1 MIRFTCPHCDKA
13 LRADDSKAG
22 RLVTCPA
29 CMHKFT
35 IPADEAER
43 PPADE
48 EPERPA
54 PRKKKRAR
62 PRPRSAQAGS
72 GKVLVIVICCAVL
85 GMHLVSLIHYL
96 ATPDPVEMAEKQTR
110 EQVEM
115 AKKQTREIY
124 QKIGKDLPKDFE
136 QTWEQELDKVMGAKE
151 MQATLRRSK
160 FISLF
165 WMLGGFSLSAVFLLF
180 LYLRHDW
187 ARKVLSILFL
197 ISGFLGLVGL
207 LFGGIAALRFV
218 GAGIAILA
226 VLEMLVRLGVNFGI
240 GVALM
245 KSESIA
251 AYTSGR

>member
-1 MIRFTCPHCDKA
+1 
-13 LRADDSKAG
+13 
-22 RLVTCPA
+22 
-29 CMHKFT
+29 MHKFT

-115 AKKQTREIY
+115 AKKQTREMFE
-124 QKIGKDLPKDFE
+124 KFDKNLPKDFE
-136 QTWEQELDKVMGAKE
+136 KKWEQDLDKAMGGQEMPKG
-151 MQATLRRSK
+151 MQAALRRAK
-160 FISLF
+160 LINLL
-165 WMLGGFSLSAVFLLF
+165 WMLGGFSLSAVLLLF
-180 LYLRHDW
+180 LCLRQDW
-187 ARKVLSILFL
+187 ARIVLAVVCL
-197 ISGFLGLVGL
+197 ISAFLGLLGLVGL
-207 LFGGIAALRFV
+207 FGGMMALRFLGTGV
-218 GAGIAILA
+218 AILA
-226 VLEMLVRLGVNFGI
+226 VLDLLVRVGANIGI
-240 GVALM
+240 GVALL

-251 AYTSGR
+251 AYTARR

>member
-1 MIRFTCPHCDKA
+1 MIRFLCPQCDKA

-22 RLVTCPA
+22 TPVKCPV
-29 CMHKFT
+29 CGHKVT
-35 IPADEAER
+35 IPDAAAGLPPPEADE
-43 PPADE
+43 
-48 EPERPA
+48 PEQPA
-54 PRKKKRAR
+54 PRKRKRTQ
-62 PRPRSAQAGS
+62 PRPKRTEAAR
-72 GKVLVIVICCAVL
+72 GKVLVILICCVVL
-85 GMHLVSLIHYL
+85 GMHLVSLIKYL
-96 ATPDPVEMAEKQTR
+96 ATPDPVE
-110 EQVEM
+110 V
-115 AKKQTREIY
+115 AKKQAREIY

-187 ARKVLSILFL
+187 ARIVLSVLFL
-197 ISGFLGLVGL
+197 LSGSLGLVGL
-207 LFGGIAALRFV
+207 LLGGIAALRFV

-226 VLEMLVRLGVNFGI
+226 VLEMLVRLGVYFGI
-240 GVALM
+240 GVTLM
-245 KSESIA
+245 KSGSIA